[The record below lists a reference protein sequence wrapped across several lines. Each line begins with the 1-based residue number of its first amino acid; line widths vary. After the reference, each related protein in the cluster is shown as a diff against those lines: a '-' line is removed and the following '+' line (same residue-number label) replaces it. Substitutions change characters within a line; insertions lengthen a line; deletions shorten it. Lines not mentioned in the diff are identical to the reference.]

1 MSRNAPTLPITTRVV
16 AVAQNKG
23 SVGKSTLAL
32 CLLDLWQRS
41 ELKFQAVDGD
51 MDHNTLSYAYEDE
64 SWLKR
69 IDLLGTEARRLV
81 LDLLTPK
88 YQQPLMLIDSPAN
101 SSSRFWAQLQI
112 DGGVAESFAAHG
124 KRITF
129 LVPMTG
135 DPEALDS
142 LLALWEAYET
152 RVDWVIAKNPA
163 AKNHDFTIYDASNER
178 ASILKAGGIEIQTEP
193 LEPAAADRLGQAR
206 RSLGYIL
213 SPDSDIDINYKGFI
227 EAWRRKQDKQLAR
240 AARYLGLPLDLKAQE
255 TTGNTRLK
263 RRK

>member
-1 MSRNAPTLPITTRVV
+1 MIKNASTLPLTTRVV
-16 AVAQNKG
+16 AIAQNKG

-32 CLLDLWQRS
+32 CLIDLWLRLDKQC
-41 ELKFQAVDGD
+41 QAIDGD
-51 MDHNTLSYAYEDE
+51 TDHNTLSYAYEGE
-64 SWLKR
+64 HWLR
-69 IDLLGTEARRLV
+69 SIDLLGPDARRLL

-88 YQQPLMLIDSPAN
+88 YQQPLVLVDSPAN
-101 SSSRFWAQLQI
+101 SSSRFWAQLQL

-129 LVPMTG
+129 LVPMSG

-227 EAWRRKQDKQLAR
+227 EAWRKKQDKQLAR
-240 AARYLGLPLDLKAQE
+240 AAKYLGLPIESNAQA
-255 TTGNTRLK
+255 TTGNNRLR